1 MIGGKGWFQLLYFLL
16 NCLNVFYYVCS
27 RITASDLECEFAL
40 QLSALSWGINAL
52 ASLEGSFLDAFVPVN
67 FLWEILNVVNLL
79 LLLQSTVGVQEQRF
93 VEWLWLIIPVSIL
106 CSNDVSMNVCF
117 GLPRSLVKQLGVRL
131 KSTRNSAPS
140 VSLTKGVIEF
150 TISNC

>member
-1 MIGGKGWFQLLYFLL
+1 MLYFLL
-16 NCLNVFYYVCS
+16 NCLNVFYYVCWCFS
-27 RITASDLECEFAL
+27 SSDLECEFAF
-40 QLSALSWGINAL
+40 QLSTLSRGINAL
-52 ASLEGSFLDAFVPVN
+52 ASLQGSFLDTLVPVN
-67 FLWEILNVVNLL
+67 FLWKILNVVNLL
-79 LLLQSTVGVQEQRF
+79 LFLQSSVGVEQKRF

-131 KSTRNSAPS
+131 ESTRNSAPS
-140 VSLTKGVIEF
+140 VSLIKGVVEL

>member
-1 MIGGKGWFQLLYFLL
+1 MLYFLL
-16 NCLNVFYYVCS
+16 NCLNVFYYVCWCFS
-27 RITASDLECEFAL
+27 SSDLECEFAF
-40 QLSALSWGINAL
+40 QLSTLSWGINAL
-52 ASLEGSFLDAFVPVN
+52 ASLQGSFLDTLVPVN
-67 FLWEILNVVNLL
+67 FLWKILNVVNLL
-79 LLLQSTVGVQEQRF
+79 LFLQSSVGVEQKRF

-131 KSTRNSAPS
+131 ESTRNSAPS
-140 VSLTKGVIEF
+140 VSLIKGVVEL